1 MQSEV
6 QEADVIL
13 KDLAKELIIKFLEP
27 LPILEFIK
35 QVKKSENE
43 KICKEEFWKMLVSMQ
58 WTLSITPSKMG
69 KVPAL

>member
-13 KDLAKELIIKFLEP
+13 KDLAKELIIKLLEP

-58 WTLSITPSKMG
+58 
-69 KVPAL
+69 